1 MTREPSITQW
11 QIWQQLTSLCCIASV
26 AEELG
31 MLSDSLEDC
40 VAFGCLCCNAQSWFV
55 DDELL
60 PLLPMPPSKLKFLN
74 GSSYPF
80 SLFPYFNYMVWTQ
93 RINHIACMS
102 WQWLWTTQAL
112 PHGQVFYKPQK
123 PYSMTTQLEIQG
135 SLKST
140 PTHWRAFG
148 LILLSLKSGLHYVCH
163 QFSQQFQILNT
174 CNVWFHIGLETTEYQ
189 NIVCS
194 SCKSQTM
201 QGDST
206 AHVAERMEIKQ
217 SKGLRLLMKVGNIP

>member
-55 DDELL
+55 DDEPL

-80 SLFPYFNYMVWTQ
+80 SLFPYFNCMVWTQ

-102 WQWLWTTQAL
+102 WQWLWNTQAL

-135 SLKST
+135 AWNLHLHTEGLLGWSCWVWNWGCITYAISSHSNFRYWT
-140 PTHWRAFG
+140 PATYG
-148 LILLSLKSGLHYVCH
+148 LTLV
-163 QFSQQFQILNT
+163 
-174 CNVWFHIGLETTEYQ
+174 
-189 NIVCS
+189 
-194 SCKSQTM
+194 
-201 QGDST
+201 
-206 AHVAERMEIKQ
+206 
-217 SKGLRLLMKVGNIP
+217 